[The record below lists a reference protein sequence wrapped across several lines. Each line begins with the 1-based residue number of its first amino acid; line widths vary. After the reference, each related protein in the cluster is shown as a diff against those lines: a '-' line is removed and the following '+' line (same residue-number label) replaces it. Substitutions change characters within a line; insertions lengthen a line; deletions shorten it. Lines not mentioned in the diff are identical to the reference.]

1 MLPYFLSVGGGLAL
15 LWLGAEALV
24 RGAAAL
30 AVRFGLSPLLV
41 GLTVVAF
48 GTSAPELVVTAQ
60 AALDGAGGIAVGNV
74 LGSNICNVALILGLS
89 ALVRP
94 LRVEAQLLR
103 LDIPLAIAVS
113 VLVTVLLL
121 DQEVSRVEGG
131 GLVAGVLVYV
141 VYSVWQG
148 RRKRGAVPEALL
160 EGLPRPKGMLLRDV
174 LLVGMGLGLLAVGAR
189 ALTSGAVGIAEV
201 MGVPEAVIGLT
212 IVALGTSMPELAT
225 STVAAVRGAGDL
237 AIGNVIGSNLF
248 NLLGILGTAA
258 LIEPLWA
265 PGIGGV
271 DLFVMTAT
279 AALMLPL
286 ARTGHELS
294 RGEGALLLL
303 SYVSYLVYLV
313 V

>member
-1 MLPYFLSVGGGLAL
+1 LSVGGGLAL